1 MADNATINKQI
12 AVLKTGKSLVELLDN
27 IRFQEN
33 SAWPFDKGARILC
46 KMKDYSN
53 GTGDNAVDVTHNLAI
68 TDVKKIS
75 QKIQNIENINLLL
88 LTSKRKIDE
97 QMTIF
102 SEDKIL
108 NFDVYKNPK
117 NFAERMVTQVS
128 ITYNPSM
135 NNPFCI
141 QVSNGWGV
149 PEKTST
155 GGTKIKSGS
164 LRIEKKVKMFF
175 AFDTIYTLFKKAD
188 MFIDSMMQVGIEK
201 YLQTT

>member
-1 MADNATINKQI
+1 MADNLTINKQI

-27 IRFQEN
+27 IRFQDN
-33 SAWPFDKGARILC
+33 SAWPFDRGARILC

-53 GTGDNAVDVTHNLAI
+53 GIGDNAIDVTHNLAI

-88 LTSKRKIDE
+88 STSKRKIDE
-97 QMTIF
+97 QMVIF

-149 PEKTST
+149 PERTST

>member
-27 IRFQEN
+27 IRFREN

-53 GTGDNAVDVTHNLAI
+53 GIGDNAVDVTHNLAI

-149 PEKTST
+149 PERTST

>member
-53 GTGDNAVDVTHNLAI
+53 GIGNNAVDVTHNLAI

-149 PEKTST
+149 PERTST

>member
-53 GTGDNAVDVTHNLAI
+53 GVGDKAVDATHNISI

-149 PEKTST
+149 PERTST

>member
-75 QKIQNIENINLLL
+75 QQSLTKHRQDVGTISRKDKGPILGTISKNYIKIYDGNEIHQI
-88 LTSKRKIDE
+88 
-97 QMTIF
+97 
-102 SEDKIL
+102 
-108 NFDVYKNPK
+108 
-117 NFAERMVTQVS
+117 
-128 ITYNPSM
+128 
-135 NNPFCI
+135 
-141 QVSNGWGV
+141 
-149 PEKTST
+149 
-155 GGTKIKSGS
+155 
-164 LRIEKKVKMFF
+164 
-175 AFDTIYTLFKKAD
+175 
-188 MFIDSMMQVGIEK
+188 
-201 YLQTT
+201 